1 MNSSWHTLICGHNS
15 LVCVC
20 VVYVIFRL
28 CVCLIEESSVT
39 ESNHSRDRDGR
50 KARWLDVIWYVLA
63 LVLLQGYKWFVETRI
78 SGDDALLL
86 LVRVLNV
93 LRLIVM
99 LLLSTIRLPLLFF
112 SCLFPPP
119 PPHPPLPRPILCMS
133 VCVLCVW
140 LCNCVCV
147 WQRSQASLR
156 ATMAAQEYR
165 MQVARQDNQM

>member
-63 LVLLQGYKWFVETRI
+63 LVLLQGYKGFVETWI
-78 SGDDALLL
+78 SGDDVLLL

-99 LLLSTIRLPLLFF
+99 LLLLLPGSLFSSPLTSFLLLLPTLLSLDP
-112 SCLFPPP
+112 SCVCRCVCYVCDFA
-119 PPHPPLPRPILCMS
+119 I
-133 VCVLCVW
+133 VCVFDKGVKRHWEQL
-140 LCNCVCV
+140 
-147 WQRSQASLR
+147 WQHKSTECR
-156 ATMAAQEYR
+156 
-165 MQVARQDNQM
+165 